1 MDAFNVRDGHPVA
14 GAAPFA
20 AHAPR
25 FDLPTCATGELSCRL
40 RNPAPEE
47 GDLLAVPAVGAY
59 GFVMNSNYNTRCRAA
74 EVLADR
80 SAVQASHRRG
90 PHQERLA
97 SVSLQP
103 D

>member
-1 MDAFNVRDGHPVA
+1 MDAFNVRDGQPVV
-14 GAAPFA
+14 GVAPFSVY
-20 AHAPR
+20 APR
-25 FDLPTCATGELSCRL
+25 FDLPFCVTGEPRSRL
-40 RNPAPEE
+40 RSPAPEE

-80 SAVQASHRRG
+80 SAAQASHRRG